1 MGIPERKERE
11 KEQRKNDII
20 DAAERVFF
28 NKGFD
33 AATVDE
39 VAAEAELSKGTLY
52 LYFKSKED
60 LHFAISM
67 RGMDILNKLIREKY
81 KEKRSGADNI
91 LEFGKAYVRFTRD
104 YKNYFKSIMIF
115 DSSKIDKVD
124 ISQKMK
130 IMEPDSP
137 LNFFIEVLDKG
148 KKDGSVR
155 KDIPSKQ
162 LAFILWTQIT
172 GVLQFIVLRHQMI
185 EMLGFKPEDLILN
198 QFKVLL
204 KGIVN

>member
-1 MGIPERKERE
+1 MGITERKERE
-11 KEQRKNDII
+11 KEQRKKDII

-33 AATVDE
+33 TATVDD
-39 VAAEAELSKGTLY
+39 VANEAELSKGTVY

-60 LHFAISM
+60 IHFAISM
-67 RGMDILNKLIREKY
+67 RGMDILNRLIREIY
-81 KEKRSGADNI
+81 DEKKNSADNI

-124 ISQKMK
+124 ISRKMK
-130 IMEPDSP
+130 ILEPDSP

-148 KKDGSVR
+148 KKDGSIR
-155 KDIPSKQ
+155 TDIPSKE
-162 LAFILWTQIT
+162 LAFILWSQIT
-172 GVLQFIVLRHQMI
+172 GVLQFIVLRSHTI
-185 EMLGFKPEDLILN
+185 EMLEFNPEDLILN
-198 QFKVLL
+198 QFKILL